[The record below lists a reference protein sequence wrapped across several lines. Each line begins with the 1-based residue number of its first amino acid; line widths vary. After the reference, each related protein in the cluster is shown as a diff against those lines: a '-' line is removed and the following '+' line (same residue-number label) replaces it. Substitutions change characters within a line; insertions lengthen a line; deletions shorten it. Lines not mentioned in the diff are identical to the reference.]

1 MYRKDP
7 QPIREPIVNI
17 RLLGVIIPLVIMV
30 VMVMPGPA
38 EESLSHGQV
47 DWLNGTIKATGVAHP
62 QSKDSDNFV
71 DPRKMLSV
79 AKVSAHQNLLETIKQ
94 LRVSS
99 TDRVDTRV
107 GSNQLFMAKIQESI
121 KNAPVI
127 KQAYLSDGTLW
138 ITIEFGLWGAFT
150 QLILPPE
157 VKQIETITP
166 IDPSVKKDKNKSDNP
181 GWTGLIVDARGVGL
195 KPALVPYILDS
206 LGGQVYGPE
215 YTSRDF
221 AVQWGMCGYTSDMDA
236 ALKIDRVGQKPLTV
250 KAIRAT
256 GPEPTDIV
264 IGTADVSRIRAA
276 SEHVVILRESRV
288 VVVY

>member
-1 MYRKDP
+1 M
-7 QPIREPIVNI
+7 NI

-62 QSKDSDNFV
+62 QNKDSDNSV

-79 AKVSAHQNLLETIKQ
+79 AKVSAHQNLLKTIKQ

-121 KNAPVI
+121 KNAPII

-157 VKQIETITP
+157 VKPIETITP
-166 IDPSVKKDKNKSDNP
+166 IPPPVKEDKIKSDKSE
-181 GWTGLIVDARGVGL
+181 WTGLIVDARGVGL
-195 KPALVPYILDS
+195 KPALVPYILDN
-206 LGGQVYGPE
+206 LGSQVYGPE
-215 YTSRDF
+215 YISRDF

-236 ALKIDRVGQKPLTV
+236 ALKTDRVGQNPLTV
-250 KAIRAT
+250 QTIRAT
-256 GPEPTDIV
+256 GPEPTNIV
-264 IGTADVSRIRAA
+264 ISAADASRVRAA
-276 SEHVVILRESRV
+276 SEHVVILREGRV

>member
-1 MYRKDP
+1 MYRKSFR
-7 QPIREPIVNI
+7 PIREPIVNI
-17 RLLGVIIPLVIMV
+17 RLLGVILLVIMV
-30 VMVMPGPA
+30 VMAMPGPA
-38 EESLSHGQV
+38 EEILSHGQV

-62 QSKDSDNFV
+62 QSKDSDNSV

-79 AKVSAHQNLLETIKQ
+79 AKVSAQQNLLEMIMQ

-107 GSNQLFMAKIQESI
+107 GSDQLFMAKIQESI

-138 ITIEFGLWGAFT
+138 LTIEFGLWGAFA

-166 IDPSVKKDKNKSDNP
+166 IDPSTKKDKIKSGKS

-195 KPALVPYILDS
+195 KPAIVPYIIDN
-206 LGGQVYGPE
+206 LGGKVYGPE
-215 YTSRDF
+215 FINRDF
-221 AVQWGMCGYTSDMDA
+221 AVQWGMCGYTFDMDA
-236 ALKIDRVGQKPLTV
+236 ALKNDRVGQNPLTM

-256 GPEPTDIV
+256 GPEPTEIV
-264 IGTADVSRIRAA
+264 INATDASRIRAA
-276 SEHVVILRESRV
+276 SEHVIVLREGRV
-288 VVVY
+288 IVVY